1 MESSSS
7 SLSSPSL
14 SSNGSGVVNSSSSD
28 NNNNSTVNW
37 FGVSLPFR
45 SPVSFVIDYWN
56 SSSDSAEP
64 VVVSPNPRPRSRI
77 QSDSGSGGG
86 GGGAVEVAISIVGR
100 GDQLGTS
107 SSENQVGELGCEE
120 EIMSGERVRV
130 AMSAEDRRA
139 FAADNVPLVA
149 LPNAMSGIP
158 RDSSSPYGRLDVQQ
172 IAKWSEQILPFALL
186 LLIVFVRQHWQGNA
200 VLGFFFTDS
209 HFSFG
214 FKWFCLLDWV
224 RLGCF

>member
-28 NNNNSTVNW
+28 NNNNNSTVNW

-64 VVVSPNPRPRSRI
+64 VVVSPNSRPRSRI
-77 QSDSGSGGG
+77 QSDSG

-200 VLGFFFTDS
+200 FLGFFS
-209 HFSFG
+209 LILILILASNG
-214 FKWFCLLDWV
+214 SAYWIGLDWV
-224 RLGCF
+224 VSDI